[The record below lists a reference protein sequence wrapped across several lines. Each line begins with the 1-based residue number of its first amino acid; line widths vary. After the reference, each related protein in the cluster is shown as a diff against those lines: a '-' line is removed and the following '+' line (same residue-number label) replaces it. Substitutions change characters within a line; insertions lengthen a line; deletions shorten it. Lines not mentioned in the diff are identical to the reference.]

1 MALEE
6 KLTRRDFF
14 SRAGRTAFGFLSVPF
29 LFSKNELFTNVQDGF
44 GVGYGPLIPDPD
56 RIMDLPNGFSYKI
69 IARSGE
75 LMTDGFYMP
84 GHPDG
89 MGAFEGPDGS
99 TIILCNHENFPEYH
113 LKFGPFGPT
122 NELQVRLSGRLI
134 YDRGREGRPAL
145 GAVTTLVYDTQA
157 QELRSQFLSLAGTL
171 VNCSGGVTPWNSWLS
186 CEEIFQNPS
195 FILAKKHGY
204 VFEIPASAEQKVV
217 KPVPLKAMGRFVHE
231 AIAVDPRTNI
241 IYQTE
246 DQLDGLVYRF
256 LPSRPG
262 SLEEGGRLQCLIVNS
277 ESRLDMRNWEKQRV
291 KRGEKLP
298 VSWIDLEKVD
308 PKKDDLRI
316 RGHENGGALFASGE
330 GMDYLN
336 GKIFFSCTNGGGIK
350 AGQIWRYVPSPYEG
364 TEKEGESP
372 GQLELLVEVTDRAV
386 LENPDQMIGTSWGD
400 VFVCEDGFNE
410 QYLVGVTPEGEIYRF
425 ARNAKDESE
434 FTGVCFS
441 PDGSTMF
448 VNYQDAGL
456 TFTVTGPW
464 KIK

>member
-1 MALEE
+1 
-6 KLTRRDFF
+6 
-14 SRAGRTAFGFLSVPF
+14 
-29 LFSKNELFTNVQDGF
+29 
-44 GVGYGPLIPDPD
+44 
-56 RIMDLPNGFSYKI
+56 
-69 IARSGE
+69 
-75 LMTDGFYMP
+75 MT
-84 GHPDG
+84 
-89 MGAFEGPDGS
+89 
-99 TIILCNHENFPEYH
+99 
-113 LKFGPFGPT
+113 
-122 NELQVRLSGRLI
+122 
-134 YDRGREGRPAL
+134 
-145 GAVTTLVYDTQA
+145 
-157 QELRSQFLSLAGTL
+157 
-171 VNCSGGVTPWNSWLS
+171 
-186 CEEIFQNPS
+186 
-195 FILAKKHGY
+195 
-204 VFEIPASAEQKVV
+204 
-217 KPVPLKAMGRFVHE
+217 
-231 AIAVDPRTNI
+231 
-241 IYQTE
+241 
-246 DQLDGLVYRF
+246 
-256 LPSRPG
+256 
-262 SLEEGGRLQCLIVNS
+262 
-277 ESRLDMRNWEKQRV
+277 
-291 KRGEKLP
+291 RGEKLP

>member
-1 MALEE
+1 
-6 KLTRRDFF
+6 
-14 SRAGRTAFGFLSVPF
+14 
-29 LFSKNELFTNVQDGF
+29 
-44 GVGYGPLIPDPD
+44 
-56 RIMDLPNGFSYKI
+56 
-69 IARSGE
+69 
-75 LMTDGFYMP
+75 
-84 GHPDG
+84 
-89 MGAFEGPDGS
+89 
-99 TIILCNHENFPEYH
+99 
-113 LKFGPFGPT
+113 
-122 NELQVRLSGRLI
+122 
-134 YDRGREGRPAL
+134 
-145 GAVTTLVYDTQA
+145 
-157 QELRSQFLSLAGTL
+157 
-171 VNCSGGVTPWNSWLS
+171 
-186 CEEIFQNPS
+186 
-195 FILAKKHGY
+195 
-204 VFEIPASAEQKVV
+204 
-217 KPVPLKAMGRFVHE
+217 MGRFVHE

-256 LPSRPG
+256 LPSRPD
-262 SLEEGGRLQCLIVNS
+262 SLEEGGHLQCLIVNS
-277 ESRLDMRNWEKQRV
+277 ESRLDTRNWEKQRV
-291 KRGEKLP
+291 TRGEKLP

-316 RGHENGGALFASGE
+316 RGHENEGALFASGE